1 VVETAGKVGT
11 KVGTHLL
18 ARRTPQTH
26 PKPLCEH
33 QIDRLRAFF
42 VTARGL
48 ADAEPVPSAT
58 ARVIPLLLGIIF
70 FAADSRGQVRR
81 GERDAANDVP
91 GTGRPA
97 HRQNTRA
104 RPSRSSGRAP
114 KQTKKLR
121 AKRHHE
127 NWERD
132 K

>member
-1 VVETAGKVGT
+1 MVETAGKVGT

-91 GTGRPA
+91 G
-97 HRQNTRA
+97 HRA
-104 RPSRSSGRAP
+104 ARAP
-114 KQTKKLR
+114 ATHARSAEQKQWPRPETDEEATR
-121 AKRHHE
+121 EEAP
-127 NWERD
+127 
-132 K
+132 